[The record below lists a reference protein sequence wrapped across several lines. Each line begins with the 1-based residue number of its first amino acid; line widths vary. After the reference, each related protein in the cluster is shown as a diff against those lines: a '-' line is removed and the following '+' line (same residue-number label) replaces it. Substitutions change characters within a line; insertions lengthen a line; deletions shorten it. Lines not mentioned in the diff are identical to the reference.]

1 MAGGFRPLD
10 RDGLAGYLAERVPE
24 RPGRARVLVDAAPPA
39 GPVELAASVA
49 DRLRATGRAAV
60 AVDADDFL
68 RPASVRLEFG
78 RTDPDMY
85 LDGWLDEP
93 ALRREVLAPAAP
105 GGSGRVLPRL
115 RDVRRDRAYREE
127 PVDLGPDGVVL
138 LAGGRLLGRG
148 LPAELTV
155 HLRMGRAALERRL
168 SAELAW
174 TAAAYARYEDE
185 GDPAGSADVLVMAD
199 HPDRPAVRDGS

>member
-10 RDGLAGYLAERVPE
+10 RDGLATHLADRVRE
-24 RPGRARVLVDAAPPA
+24 RPGRVRVLVDGPPPA
-39 GPVELAASVA
+39 GPVPLASAVA
-49 DRLRATGRAAV
+49 ERLRAAGRAAL

-68 RPASVRLEFG
+68 RPASVRLELG
-78 RTDPDMY
+78 HTDPDMF

-93 ALRREVLAPAAP
+93 ALHREVLGPLAPD
-105 GGSGRVLPRL
+105 GSGDVLPRL
-115 RDVRRDRAYREE
+115 RDAVRDRAYRDA
-127 PVDLGPDGVVL
+127 PVGLGTDGVLL

-168 SAELAW
+168 PAELAW
-174 TAAAYARYEDE
+174 TAHAYARYQEE
-185 GDPAGSADVLVMAD
+185 GDPGGYADVLVMAD
-199 HPDRPAVRDGS
+199 HPDRPALREA

>member
-1 MAGGFRPLD
+1 MAGRFRPLD
-10 RDGLAGYLAERVPE
+10 RDGLVTHLADRVRE
-24 RPGRARVLVDAAPPA
+24 LPGRARVLVDGPPPA
-39 GPVELAASVA
+39 GPVPLATTVA
-49 DRLRATGRAAV
+49 ERLRAAGRSSL

-78 RTDPDMY
+78 HTDPDMF

-93 ALRREVLAPAAP
+93 ALRREVLGPLAPD
-105 GGSGRVLPRL
+105 GSGYVLPRL
-115 RDVRRDRAYREE
+115 RDTARDRAFRDS
-127 PVDLGPDGVVL
+127 PVGLGADGVLL

-168 SAELAW
+168 PADLAW
-174 TAAAYARYEDE
+174 TAAAYARYEAE
-185 GDPAGSADVLVMAD
+185 GDPGGYADVLVMSD
-199 HPDRPAVRDGS
+199 HPDRPALRDT

>member
-1 MAGGFRPLD
+1 MAGGFRPID
-10 RDGLAGYLAERVPE
+10 REGLAAHLTERIT
-24 RPGRARVLVDAAPPA
+24 GRSGRVRVLVDGAPPA
-39 GPVELAASVA
+39 GPVTLARSVA
-49 DRLRATGRAAV
+49 ELLRDRGRGSL

-78 RTDPDMY
+78 HTDAGMF

-93 ALRREVLAPAAP
+93 ALRREVLGPAGP
-105 GGSGRVLPRL
+105 DGSGSVLPRL
-115 RDVRRDRAYREE
+115 RDAVRDRAFRDG
-127 PVDLGPDGVVL
+127 PVPLGPEGVVL

-168 SAELAW
+168 APDQAW
-174 TAAAYARYEDE
+174 TAVAFARYEAE
-185 GDPAGSADVLVMAD
+185 GDPGAHADVLVMAD
-199 HPDRPAVRDGS
+199 HPDRPALRDR